1 MAEQSKGTE
10 SRSCQKAETPRT
22 QEKEEMTDQGLLGEE
37 KKILDKR
44 SSHQTTPQAE
54 KCRRTRSWQS
64 QLWLRCGSPMNT
76 AEAFQ
81 ARDTLVK
88 CICSN
93 LSAWIVF
100 RINKSLKIN
109 LKVYKF
115 IRVLDIYDL
124 ETFEINSFEQ
134 FFHQL
139 CQ

>member
-1 MAEQSKGTE
+1 
-10 SRSCQKAETPRT
+10 
-22 QEKEEMTDQGLLGEE
+22 
-37 KKILDKR
+37 
-44 SSHQTTPQAE
+44 
-54 KCRRTRSWQS
+54 
-64 QLWLRCGSPMNT
+64 MNT

-88 CICSN
+88 CIYSN

-115 IRVLDIYDL
+115 IRVLDIYDF

-134 FFHQL
+134 FFIDFASEKWQQQFNIHVFKL
-139 CQ
+139 E